1 MSEPKRIKPPPL
13 KLGEFAAPPNPI
25 LGRPSFYSEES
36 TMITALS
43 DLERE
48 QIAKSKGPANSR
60 ESNVQVQSNPGPPK
74 ISRPPAIS
82 TFEDFAPG
90 SVQAPPPIDAD
101 VSDGVQYLETSQ
113 IDPADIIELNEQL
126 QSTSFGANTEEQM
139 VVDAHDLPQMH
150 RESHHTDTSGEEKEY
165 AQSALRAT
173 DVIGN
178 GIMVV
183 FNVRGGVGAST
194 LAVNVAGAA
203 QYYGKRIALIDL
215 DLQLGSLSS
224 MLDGKPLERSL
235 AELVMETSE
244 AARPEI
250 TSAIDERAGLSLIAQ
265 EGRIGEIGLVTPD
278 RLPRFLEAVKA
289 QHDLVIIDG
298 VRSFSDHAV
307 TVMDIADTI
316 LLVVTQDVPAIRSA
330 RKVLSLIRRLGYR
343 RDKVRLVLNR
353 HNKRSPFSVEEIE
366 DRLDQDVYEVLPSNF
381 KFVSNLIEQGQLAR
395 DVDLKHEITIGFDR
409 LASRLLGLEPLEEQ
423 GFFSKLFSKRSR

>member
-1 MSEPKRIKPPPL
+1 MSEPKRMKPPPL
-13 KLGEFAAPPNPI
+13 KLGEFATPPESGQI
-25 LGRPSFYSEES
+25 RPSFYSEES

-48 QIAKSKGPANSR
+48 QLARGDVLKKPSAPL
-60 ESNVQVQSNPGPPK
+60 GPPVASSDLSSRVPPPQSSSTLEELVQDTNK
-74 ISRPPAIS
+74 NLPSPDLQRTLGEGHQTDLDAPQFEVPEGMAQFEIQTEEHPIIDQVPKTPISR
-82 TFEDFAPG
+82 
-90 SVQAPPPIDAD
+90 
-101 VSDGVQYLETSQ
+101 
-113 IDPADIIELNEQL
+113 
-126 QSTSFGANTEEQM
+126 
-139 VVDAHDLPQMH
+139 
-150 RESHHTDTSGEEKEY
+150 
-165 AQSALRAT
+165 AL
-173 DVIGN
+173 GN
-178 GIMVV
+178 GIIVV

-203 QYYGKRIALIDL
+203 HNYDQRVALIDL

-250 TSAIDERAGLSLIAQ
+250 NSAIDERAGVSLIAQ

-278 RLPRFLEAVKA
+278 RLPKFLEAVKA

-316 LLVVTQDVPAIRSA
+316 LLVTTQDVPALRSA
-330 RKVLSLIRRLGYR
+330 RKVISLVRRLGYS

-353 HNKRSPFSVEEIE
+353 HYSRSALSVEEIE
-366 DRLDQDVYEVLPSNF
+366 DRLDYDIYEVLPSNF
-381 KFVSNLIEQGQLAR
+381 HFVSSLIEQGQLAR
-395 DVDLKHEITIGFDR
+395 EVDLKNEVTLGFDR
-409 LASRLLGLEPLEEQ
+409 LASRLLGLELPSPP
-423 GFFSKLFSKRSR
+423 GFFRKLFSKWSR

>member
-1 MSEPKRIKPPPL
+1 M
-13 KLGEFAAPPNPI
+13 
-25 LGRPSFYSEES
+25 
-36 TMITALS
+36 
-43 DLERE
+43 
-48 QIAKSKGPANSR
+48 
-60 ESNVQVQSNPGPPK
+60 
-74 ISRPPAIS
+74 
-82 TFEDFAPG
+82 
-90 SVQAPPPIDAD
+90 
-101 VSDGVQYLETSQ
+101 
-113 IDPADIIELNEQL
+113 
-126 QSTSFGANTEEQM
+126 
-139 VVDAHDLPQMH
+139 
-150 RESHHTDTSGEEKEY
+150 
-165 AQSALRAT
+165 
-173 DVIGN
+173 
-178 GIMVV
+178 
-183 FNVRGGVGAST
+183 
-194 LAVNVAGAA
+194 
-203 QYYGKRIALIDL
+203 
-215 DLQLGSLSS
+215 
-224 MLDGKPLERSL
+224 
-235 AELVMETSE
+235 
-244 AARPEI
+244 
-250 TSAIDERAGLSLIAQ
+250 
-265 EGRIGEIGLVTPD
+265 
-278 RLPRFLEAVKA
+278 KA